1 MALAVMF
8 TTLMVLLSA
17 ATQRQAAAAGAGI
30 GVYVALFVLTGFP
43 AARDV
48 TPAGLLAANDALLK
62 GREAALVWP
71 LATTLAC
78 ALAFLVAAVAVFR
91 RKEL

>member
-1 MALAVMF
+1 M
-8 TTLMVLLSA
+8 
-17 ATQRQAAAAGAGI
+17 
-30 GVYVALFVLTGFP
+30 LTGFP

-62 GREAALVWP
+62 GRDAALVWP
-71 LATTLAC
+71 LATTLALR
-78 ALAFLVAAVAVFR
+78 ARLPGRRAVAVFR